1 MKRICIFCGSRAGTR
16 SAYREAARE
25 FGRLVASQ
33 GVGVVYG
40 GGSVGLMGA
49 LADAALE
56 AGGEVIGV
64 IPRFLTNRE
73 IDHRGVTAMHV
84 VDSMHERKAQM
95 AELADAFVM
104 LPGGVGTYEE
114 FIEAI
119 TWAQLGLHVKPC
131 GVLNVAGYYDAFFA
145 MLDHAVREG
154 FIQPEHRAMLL
165 VEREP
170 AALLAALRAHEPR
183 EAPPWTY
190 DTSGRI

>member
-1 MKRICIFCGSRAGTR
+1 MKRICIFCGSRVGTR
-16 SAYREAARE
+16 PEYRNAART
-25 FGRLVASQ
+25 FGRLLASQ
-33 GVGVVYG
+33 HIGIVYG

-49 LADAALE
+49 LADAALG

-64 IPRFLTNRE
+64 IPRFLMNRE
-73 IDHRGVTAMHV
+73 IDHRGLTAMHV

-114 FIEAI
+114 YIEAL
-119 TWAQLGLHVKPC
+119 TWAQLGLHLKPC
-131 GVLNVAGYYDAFFA
+131 GILNVAGYYDAFLA

-165 VEREP
+165 VERDPES
-170 AALLAALRAHEPR
+170 LLAALRRHEPKT
-183 EAPPWTY
+183 APPWTY
-190 DTSGRI
+190 EVSERI